1 MEPTKAEAAR
11 LLGCDAKGV
20 AQLLQ
25 KYFYDCFGFDCNK
38 VCPDKFTSRGWEA
51 FEAFYQDTNLEG
63 QAAKARARREWLDFE
78 GWELDGKPVKA
89 RQHFADLF
97 PIRQSQSEDGVHPV
111 SAIVLSP
118 EDCPDTSGLYARA
131 TALARQNP
139 LNNLSLDGVDLSLRA
154 GSSLNDAIQAS
165 AIAFGVQVRDEA
177 ARAIVERGI
186 QGLQLGQ
193 ALGKTALE
201 NLVAEA
207 AEVGLARQ
215 SREGK

>member
-1 MEPTKAEAAR
+1 MELTKAEAAR

-38 VCPDKFTSRGWEA
+38 VCPDKFTARGWEA

-97 PIRQSQSEDGVHPV
+97 PIRQSQAEDVVHPV
-111 SAIVLSP
+111 SAIVLSAG
-118 EDCPDTSGLYARA
+118 ERPDTTGLYSR
-131 TALARQNP
+131 ALALTRQNP
-139 LNNLSLDGVDLSLRA
+139 LGSLDDVDLSLRP
-154 GSSLNDAIQAS
+154 GTPLSDAIEAQAMVY
-165 AIAFGVQVRDEA
+165 ALEIRNKVAQTIVNRGVQAV
-177 ARAIVERGI
+177 
-186 QGLQLGQ
+186 QLGQ
-193 ALGKTALE
+193 ELGLAALE
-201 NLVAEA
+201 NSLAEA